1 MELLLY
7 WKIVKKRLWLIVLL
21 GVVAAASAAYF
32 GLQQV
37 PLYSSSTTLYLNL
50 RVPSPLLPY
59 QTQTSAETLS
69 NTYVE
74 FMRTNSFAGLIAQ
87 ELETPMTEKDIL
99 EALSTRLVPGTQ
111 FFRISAIHPDPQ
123 QAQALAN
130 TAANALIAENISR
143 QQAEREQAEA
153 QRDPGADL
161 ERQRLVELQNSLE
174 DEVDLYGDRLA
185 DIQIEIAE
193 LKAIPPSEE
202 TDQRILELRGEL
214 VHYQSMRAEMFG
226 SLAGTQAALAS
237 ISEQDSSSLINTA
250 VVVDPAPLPTVPE
263 SRNLVQYTFLAAI
276 AGIGLGVGLAFLL
289 EYLDWTIKTPEEL
302 DAIYGL
308 NTLGVIGTIKGSNHG
323 QAGPQVLVTMTQ
335 PKSPVAEAFRALRT
349 NIRFASPDH
358 PVRSLLVTSAG
369 PQEGKTLTASNLA
382 VVLAQSGRRV
392 ILVDADLRRPRLHR
406 LFDVAREPGFAN
418 LVLDRARPYR
428 VTREEMIE
436 TYLQVTWMDTLRVL
450 TCGPVPR
457 SPAELLTS
465 DRVARVM
472 EQLQDI
478 ADVVIYDSPPAAT
491 VTDAAILASRVDA
504 VIQVVKAGDT
514 RRDVVLRVKSTL
526 EKVGGRVLGPVLN
539 YVSPGD
545 MGYYSYYYYGYYH
558 DEDDREKEKDK
569 EPAPRQRPS
578 LQQGR
583 SPAAIAARRLG
594 TQIESES
601 GQAEP

>member
-37 PLYSSSTTLYLNL
+37 PLYSTSTTLYLNL

-59 QTQTSAETLS
+59 QPQTSAETLS

-74 FMRTNSFAGLIAQ
+74 FMRTNSFAGLVAQ
-87 ELETPMTEKDIL
+87 ELETPMTERGIL

-111 FFRISAIHPDPQ
+111 FFRISAIHPSPQ

-130 TAANALIAENISR
+130 AAADALISENISR

-153 QRDPGADL
+153 QRDPGASL
-161 ERQRLVELQNSLE
+161 ERQRLLELQSSLE
-174 DEVDLYGDRLA
+174 DEVDLYGERIAALLVDV
-185 DIQIEIAE
+185 AE
-193 LKAIPPSEE
+193 LETIPPSEAN
-202 TDQRILELRGEL
+202 DQHILDLREEL

-237 ISEQDSSSLINTA
+237 LSEQGSDAFINTA
-250 VVVDPAPLPTVPE
+250 VVVDRAPLPATPE
-263 SRNLVQYTFLAAI
+263 SRNLVQYTLLAAV
-276 AGIGLGVGLAFLL
+276 AGMGLGVGLAFFL

-308 NTLGVIGTIKGSNHG
+308 NTLGVIGTIKGANSG
-323 QAGPQVLVTMTQ
+323 KAGPQVLVTMTQ

-358 PVRSLLVTSAG
+358 PVRSLLITSAG

-382 VVLAQSGRRV
+382 VVLAQGGRRV
-392 ILVDADLRRPRLHR
+392 ILVDTDLRRPRLHR

-418 LVLDRARPYR
+418 LVLDRARPYS
-428 VTREEMIE
+428 VTRNEIIE
-436 TYLQVTWMDTLRVL
+436 TYLQVTWMDNLRVL

-465 DRVARVM
+465 DRVVHVM
-472 EQLQDI
+472 EQLQEI

-504 VIQVVKAGDT
+504 VIQVVKAGGT
-514 RRDVVLRVKSTL
+514 RRDVVLRVKSIL
-526 EKVGGRVLGPVLN
+526 EKVGGKVLGPVLN
-539 YVSPGD
+539 QVSPGD

-558 DEDDREKEKDK
+558 DEDDRED
-569 EPAPRQRPS
+569 EPAPPRAPS
-578 LQQGR
+578 SQQAE
-583 SPAAIAARRLG
+583 SPAAIAAARLG
-594 TQIESES
+594 AQMESER